1 MLLWPHLYG
10 LPALGVAGSNA
21 AAPVDPLRL
30 SARMAM
36 PWAVRFG
43 TAVAR
48 LDAPWDERLATR
60 CELPWASAAARRLA
74 LRWSDT
80 TRCSRSAALRW
91 SMTAPVASRA
101 GYSWDLRATH
111 AVAASCR
118 LPWSLPGAG
127 HAVDGGVTL
136 VAGNG
141 RWLRPLRATVSLAEG
156 SPYWSADI
164 TLGSEEEAAQLE
176 VGDAL
181 ALSMCGHVFA
191 LRVDQRGEDAQG
203 AVTRSWKVQA
213 LSPLAWLD
221 SPYVLSSDI
230 YFPAGTTAS
239 EAVAELL
246 APAAALSWA
255 LPDWTLPTAGLTFT
269 STTPVAAARAI
280 VEAIGGLLE
289 SLPDG
294 CVVARRRYP
303 MAPDRFASA
312 VPDIELFDSE
322 AVSRSVSTLHV
333 EIVNRLSV
341 SDGADGVS
349 AQDRLVYE
357 PGANPLA
364 GTVRAWP
371 NPWRPVR
378 LVHTGRP
385 EVVIDARGVRTWT
398 VKETVEFKDGQATL
412 STPALALQAVE
423 WRYVDLGGVTLDGET
438 LTAAYGEGYSLAD
451 VRYTTRAY
459 VWAVAD
465 DKIEDVQFLLED
477 DDE

>member
-1 MLLWPHLYG
+1 
-10 LPALGVAGSNA
+10 
-21 AAPVDPLRL
+21 
-30 SARMAM
+30 
-36 PWAVRFG
+36 
-43 TAVAR
+43 
-48 LDAPWDERLATR
+48 
-60 CELPWASAAARRLA
+60 
-74 LRWSDT
+74 
-80 TRCSRSAALRW
+80 
-91 SMTAPVASRA
+91 MTAPVASRA
-101 GYSWDLRATH
+101 GFSWDLRATH
-111 AVAASCR
+111 AAAASCR

-127 HAVDGGVTL
+127 HVVDGGVTL

-164 TLGSEEEAAQLE
+164 TLGSEEEAVQLD
-176 VGDAL
+176 VGDGL
-181 ALSMCGHVFA
+181 ALSMCGHVFS
-191 LRVDQRGEDAQG
+191 LRVDQRAEDEQG
-203 AVTRSWKVQA
+203 PVTRSWRVQA

-246 APAAALSWA
+246 APAAALAWA

-294 CVVARRRYP
+294 SVVARRRYP

-385 EVVIDARGVRTWT
+385 EVVIEARGVRTWA

-451 VRYTTRAY
+451 VRYTTRAW

-477 DDE
+477 DDDE